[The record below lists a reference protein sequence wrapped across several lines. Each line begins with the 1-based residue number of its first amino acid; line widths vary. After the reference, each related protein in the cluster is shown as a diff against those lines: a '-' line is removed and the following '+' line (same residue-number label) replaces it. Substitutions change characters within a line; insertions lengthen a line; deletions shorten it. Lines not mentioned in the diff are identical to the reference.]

1 MVIYVLTFT
10 KTLLQSIVYKL
21 LKTQT
26 LLSFI
31 QSAMELTEEQRKQ
44 IEANRLAAIAK
55 RKAFLESSSSSQ
67 QQQRNPWQLFK
78 CQKISQPKP
87 QPQPGF
93 KFLARLEICSHD
105 SFTITPLPIPY
116 FAFPSFDVCFGILNN
131 ILAQVS
137 YYLTI

>member
-1 MVIYVLTFT
+1 
-10 KTLLQSIVYKL
+10 
-21 LKTQT
+21 
-26 LLSFI
+26 
-31 QSAMELTEEQRKQ
+31 MELTEEQRKQ

-55 RKAFLESSSSSQ
+55 RKAFLESNPHQQQQQ
-67 QQQRNPWQLFK
+67 QQQRNPWNLFK

-87 QPQPGF
+87 QPDF

-131 ILAQVS
+131 ILAQVR
-137 YYLTI
+137 YYLRILNFKSFILRI